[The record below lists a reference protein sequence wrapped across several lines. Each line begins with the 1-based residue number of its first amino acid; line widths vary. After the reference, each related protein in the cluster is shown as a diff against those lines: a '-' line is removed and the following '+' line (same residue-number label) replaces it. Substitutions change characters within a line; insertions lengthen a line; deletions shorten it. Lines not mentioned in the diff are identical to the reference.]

1 MRPVPHLLG
10 KSLLTKFVL
19 DEHETYP
26 SGGSSM
32 GLIVDK
38 DREFLKQAFSDRLR
52 NDVTL
57 VFFTRGD
64 GCMYCTE
71 TRAFLD
77 ELVALSDKLHLEAYD
92 ISEHAEEAQ
101 RHGVD
106 KVPAIKIIGE
116 NDHGVRYFGIPMGL
130 EFSVIVEDI
139 IDVSWG
145 TSDMDPETMSN
156 ILPIDV
162 PLHIQVFVSPT
173 CPYCPQMVRSA
184 HKFAILNPYITADMV
199 EMTEFPDLVQKY
211 DVMGVPRTI
220 INEEFSVEGA
230 YPEKA
235 FSEYV
240 KMAAQG
246 KFGRA

>member
-1 MRPVPHLLG
+1 
-10 KSLLTKFVL
+10 
-19 DEHETYP
+19 
-26 SGGSSM
+26 M
-32 GLIVDK
+32 GMITDK
-38 DREFLKQAFSDRLR
+38 DREFLKEAFSDRLR
-52 NDVTL
+52 TDVTL
-57 VFFTRGD
+57 LFFTREE
-64 GCMYCTE
+64 GCMYCKE
-71 TRAFLD
+71 TKAFLE
-77 ELVALSDKLHLEAYD
+77 ELVSLSDKLVLQSYD
-92 ISEHAEEAQ
+92 IAEHPEEAQ
-101 RHGVD
+101 RHGID
-106 KVPAIKIIGE
+106 KVPAIKLLGE

-130 EFSVIVEDI
+130 EFTVFVEDI

-162 PLHIQVFVSPT
+162 PLHIQVFISPT
-173 CPYCPQMVRSA
+173 CAYCPQMVRAA
-184 HKFAILNPYITADMV
+184 HKFAILNPSITADMV

-230 YPEKA
+230 YPERA

-246 KFGRA
+246 RFGKARSP